1 MRHPNALSL
10 AKRLLDS
17 RVKRLMVEGKNVDS
31 EHHFTREEV
40 AFAAEILATHLDACL
55 RAGIHSD
62 LFNAVDES
70 LEFAMRHER
79 AYEPIPPEARWHGA
93 LVVMGGKDA
102 D

>member
-17 RVKRLMVEGKNVDS
+17 RIKRLVARGKNIDLG
-31 EHHFTREEV
+31 HQFTPEEV

-70 LEFAMRHER
+70 LEFAMRHEK
-79 AYEPIPPEARWHGA
+79 AYEPIPLEARWQGA
-93 LVVMGGKDA
+93 LVVMEGKDA

>member
-10 AKRLLDS
+10 AKRLLDC
-17 RVKRLMVEGKNVDS
+17 RIKHLMTEGKDIKS
-31 EHHFTREEV
+31 GHRFTREEI
-40 AFAAEILATHLDACL
+40 AFAQEILATHLDACL

-70 LEFAMRHER
+70 LDFAMRNEK
-79 AYEPIPPEARWHGA
+79 AYEPIPMGVRWHGA
-93 LVVMGGKDA
+93 LVIMDEKDA